1 MFSVRLATIG
11 LMLAAWVISDSR
23 PLVCQSAVSL
33 PQDRP
38 LVEVAVPRADGQAS
52 AGVNRVEALLQG
64 VRTASF
70 PELSHTDIRV
80 RQFHSKSDY
89 FRTRFSLARYASLQK
104 MHFYLEVNPG
114 VFELGAPEEG
124 IRAIIAHEL
133 EHVLYISR
141 RSRIGM
147 LSLVRLASGDYTARF
162 ERRADLGA
170 IGLGYG
176 SGLILYRQWLYQNI
190 PAEAVRKKRRDYFSP
205 EEIAEIQS
213 IIQKRPKTLWYWLKH
228 VPLSIEDINKQGIRQ
243 GLIDSRLETE
253 MRLPE
258 I

>member
-1 MFSVRLATIG
+1 MFILRLATIG
-11 LMLAAWVISDSR
+11 LVLAAWVISDSR
-23 PLVCQSAVSL
+23 PLFCQSAVSL
-33 PQDRP
+33 SQVRP
-38 LVEVAVPRADGQAS
+38 LAEVAVPRADGQAS

-64 VRTASF
+64 VRAASF

-80 RQFHSKSDY
+80 REFYSQSDY
-89 FRTRFSLARYASLQK
+89 FLTRFSLARYASLQK
-104 MHFYLEVNPG
+104 MRFYLEVNPR

-162 ERRADLGA
+162 ERKADLGA

-190 PAEAVRKKRRDYFSP
+190 PADAVRKKRRDYFSP

-213 IIQKRPKTLWYWLKH
+213 IIQKRPETLLYWLRH
-228 VPLSIEDINKQGIRQ
+228 VPLSIEDINKQGI
-243 GLIDSRLETE
+243 SAKSH
-253 MRLPE
+253 
-258 I
+258 